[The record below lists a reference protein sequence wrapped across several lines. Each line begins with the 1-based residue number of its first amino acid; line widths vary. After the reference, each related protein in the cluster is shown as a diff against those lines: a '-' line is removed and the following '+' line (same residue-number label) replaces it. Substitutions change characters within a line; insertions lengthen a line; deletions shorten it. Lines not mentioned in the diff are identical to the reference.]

1 MKSADISSKPS
12 FLYQFRNHS
21 TGFFSNRTL
30 SCKVSSHLIV
40 LHSQT
45 RNHLQSKIL
54 KPTMASWVTSMLW
67 DAVPLLKSYGRRA
80 PSGGQRVEEGG
91 RENKK
96 RVTTNIVDE
105 KVDMFAFGVLVLE
118 VITSRRAV

>member
-45 RNHLQSKIL
+45 RNHLQSRIL
-54 KPTMASWVTSMLW
+54 KPTMASWVTSMVSICNLI
-67 DAVPLLKSYGRRA
+67 AYLRSYRHLKA
-80 PSGGQRVEEGG
+80 
-91 RENKK
+91 
-96 RVTTNIVDE
+96 T
-105 KVDMFAFGVLVLE
+105 
-118 VITSRRAV
+118 